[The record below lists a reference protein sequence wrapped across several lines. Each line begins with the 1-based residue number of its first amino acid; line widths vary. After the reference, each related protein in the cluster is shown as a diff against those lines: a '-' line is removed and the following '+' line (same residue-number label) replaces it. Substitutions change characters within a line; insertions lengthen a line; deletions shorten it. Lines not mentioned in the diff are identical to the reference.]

1 MEMCRS
7 HGRFVNRSKEEPLSV
22 LRIQSARNLEL
33 ILLILG
39 SLLGLNRRGRIVTLS
54 NLNPIV
60 GASKLEP
67 AIHRSAPSTVARK
80 GTGPRT
86 RLGKER
92 SKHNALR
99 HGIFSKSVVLKSE
112 SQLEFDS
119 LLNGLCK
126 DFRPIGR
133 LEETLVEILAV
144 TLWRQHRMLIA
155 EAAEIQA
162 GMESIE
168 HPEDPFAPIR
178 AMPAYR
184 IPYYGGLMSSIA
196 DAQSLNTCLDLLRK
210 LKTRVSANVLDP
222 HKDKLVLTEIYG
234 GSPSGECL
242 NDSFDDCVTGLTAA
256 KCEGRGATVQGESKR
271 QLLIELENEIERL
284 RRYPEE
290 QALIESNRINRKNL
304 ESRRRNVPDSPK
316 LEQLL
321 RYSTSLERTLDRTL
335 NQLERAQRMRLGQPV
350 APRIDVN
357 VSSS

>member
-1 MEMCRS
+1 M
-7 HGRFVNRSKEEPLSV
+7 
-22 LRIQSARNLEL
+22 
-33 ILLILG
+33 
-39 SLLGLNRRGRIVTLS
+39 TLS
-54 NLNPIV
+54 NPNRV
-60 GASKLEP
+60 DNFGASKLEP
-67 AIHRSAPSTVARK
+67 AIRGSASSTIARK

-92 SKHNALR
+92 GKHNALR

-112 SQLEFDS
+112 LQLEFDS

-133 LEETLVEILAV
+133 LEETLVEMLAV
-144 TLWRQHRMLIA
+144 TLWRQRRVLIA
-155 EAAEIQA
+155 EAAEIQT

-168 HPEDPFAPIR
+168 HPEDPHAPIR
-178 AMPAYR
+178 AMLDRRRHYDD
-184 IPYYGGLMSSIA
+184 GLIRDIA
-196 DAQSLNTCLDLLRK
+196 DAQALNTCLDLLRK
-210 LKTRVSANVLDP
+210 LKTRVSANGLDP

-234 GSPSGECL
+234 DSPDGIRL
-242 NDSFDDCVTGLTAA
+242 NDFFDNCVTGLAA
-256 KCEGRGATVQGESKR
+256 ARCDEARATVPEASKC
-271 QLLIELENEIERL
+271 QFLIELENEIERI

-290 QALIESNRINRKNL
+290 QALIESNRISRMNL

>member
-1 MEMCRS
+1 M
-7 HGRFVNRSKEEPLSV
+7 
-22 LRIQSARNLEL
+22 
-33 ILLILG
+33 
-39 SLLGLNRRGRIVTLS
+39 TLS
-54 NLNPIV
+54 NLNPIDNF

-99 HGIFSKSVVLKSE
+99 HGIFSKAVVLKSE
-112 SQLEFDS
+112 SRVEFDN
-119 LLNGLCK
+119 LLSGLCK

-133 LEETLVEILAV
+133 LEETLVEKLAV
-144 TLWRQHRMLIA
+144 TLWRQRRMLIA

-168 HPEDPFAPIR
+168 HPEDPHAPIR
-178 AMPAYR
+178 AMLACRRHYDD
-184 IPYYGGLMSSIA
+184 GLIRDIE
-196 DAQSLNTCLDLLRK
+196 DAQALNTCLDLLRK
-210 LKTRVSANVLDP
+210 FKARVSANVLDP
-222 HKDKLVLTEIYG
+222 HEDKLVLTEIYG

-242 NDSFDDCVTGLTAA
+242 NDSFDNCVTGLTAA
-256 KCEGRGATVQGESKR
+256 KCEGKGATVQGESKR
-271 QLLIELENEIERL
+271 QFLIELEKEIERL

-290 QALIESNRINRKNL
+290 QALIESNRISRMNL
-304 ESRRRNVPDSPK
+304 ESRRQNVPDSPK

-335 NQLERAQRMRLGQPV
+335 NQLERAQRIRLGQPV
-350 APRIDVN
+350 APRVDVN
-357 VSSS
+357 VTSS